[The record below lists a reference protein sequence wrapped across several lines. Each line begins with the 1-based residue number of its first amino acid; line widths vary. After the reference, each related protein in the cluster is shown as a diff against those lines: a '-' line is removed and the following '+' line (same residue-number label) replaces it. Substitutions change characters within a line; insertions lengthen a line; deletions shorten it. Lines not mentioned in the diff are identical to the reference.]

1 LAPLYHRDLAL
12 LWLAA
17 IGLPFVI
24 TGIVKLAL
32 SVL

>member
-1 LAPLYHRDLAL
+1 LYRRDLVAL
-12 LWLAA
+12 WVAA
-17 IGLPFVI
+17 IGLPFVV